1 MNHPS
6 LCKLWAAAVL
16 LASILT
22 TTPAQAQWRDEV
34 KRSVALFGH
43 RNWIVIVD
51 SAYPAQT
58 SPGIQT
64 IVVKGN
70 HTTLPE
76 IVTFVLDILDA
87 SKHVRPIIYTDAE
100 LPFVSEKFASGI
112 TDYRRELAAVLGKR
126 SAQALP
132 HEQIIQ
138 KLDEAGK
145 TFKVLIIK
153 TPLALPYTSVFLQ
166 LDCGYWSAEAE
177 ETLRET
183 INSSPKSMSK

>member
-76 IVTFVLDILDA
+76 IVTIRPLDSRVGHRA
-87 SKHVRPIIYTDAE
+87 C
-100 LPFVSEKFASGI
+100 LP
-112 TDYRRELAAVLGKR
+112 LGKPRR
-126 SAQALP
+126 SGGDRHGGLGC
-132 HEQIIQ
+132 QIRDHDQ
-138 KLDEAGK
+138 PLLLGGCDSGV
-145 TFKVLIIK
+145 VLIK
-153 TPLALPYTSVFLQ
+153 LTPVRQ
-166 LDCGYWSAEAE
+166 
-177 ETLRET
+177 
-183 INSSPKSMSK
+183 K